1 MTPFHAPVGGDAGMI
16 RRGYRS
22 IAATKGNSMEF
33 QRIGIIGSGL
43 MGSGIAQVAAYCGCD
58 VTLVDVDQPRV
69 DAAIATI
76 RGRLKREADRGRIEA
91 VDAEAASARLSGS
104 ADIESL
110 APVRDAD
117 AVIEAVIE
125 DLAVKTAVFRKLGE
139 VCRDDALL
147 ASNTSSLPLS
157 DLAAASR
164 RPERVIGLHFFN
176 PPWALKLVEIVSTAS
191 TTDETLADA
200 LAICEKLGRV
210 PVQVKDTPGF
220 IANRLLVPFI
230 FDAIHLLDSGV
241 ATAEDIDNACKL
253 GLNHTMG
260 PLATADLIGLDTLQ
274 RIAESMFEEYGEPR
288 FKAPT
293 LLRRLVALGHLGRKT
308 GRGFFR
314 YG

>member
-1 MTPFHAPVGGDAGMI
+1 MRIDRVGV
-16 RRGYRS
+16 
-22 IAATKGNSMEF
+22 
-33 QRIGIIGSGL
+33 IGSGL
-43 MGSGIAQVAAYCGCD
+43 MGSGIAQVAAYHGFE
-58 VTLVDVDQPRV
+58 VTLVDISQAKVDSAVEGIQR
-69 DAAIATI
+69 
-76 RGRLKREADRGRIEA
+76 RLQREAERGRITAEDCEA
-91 VDAEAASARLSGS
+91 SSQRLHGS
-104 ADIESL
+104 ADIGTLHSM
-110 APVRDAD
+110 ARVD
-117 AVIEAVIE
+117 AVIEAVVE
-125 DLAVKTAVFRKLGE
+125 DLEVKSSVFRRLGE
-139 VCRDDALL
+139 VCTPDALL

-200 LAICEKLGRV
+200 MRFCERLGRV

-230 FDAIHLLDSGV
+230 FDAIDLLDSGV
-241 ATAEDIDNACKL
+241 SSAEDIDNACKV

-260 PLATADLIGLDTLQ
+260 PLATADLIGLDTLKL
-274 RIAESMFEEYGEPR
+274 IAESMFEEYGEPR

-293 LLRRLVALGHLGRKT
+293 LLRRLVSLGHLGRKT

-314 YG
+314 YGE

>member
-1 MTPFHAPVGGDAGMI
+1 MRF
-16 RRGYRS
+16 
-22 IAATKGNSMEF
+22 E
-33 QRIGIIGSGL
+33 RIGIIGSGL
-43 MGSGIAQVAAYCGCD
+43 MGSGIAQVAAYNGLE
-58 VTLVDVDQPRV
+58 VTIVDVDQARV
-69 DAAIATI
+69 DAGIAGI
-76 RGRLKREADRGRIEA
+76 RKRLEREAERGRIA
-91 VDAEAASARLSGS
+91 AADCEAACNRLFGSG
-104 ADIESL
+104 DWESL
-110 APVRDAD
+110 RPLEKVD
-117 AVIEAVIE
+117 AVIEAVVE
-125 DLAVKTAVFRKLGE
+125 DLEVKTSIFRRLGTI
-139 VCRDDALL
+139 CREEALL

-157 DLAAASR
+157 DLAAASG

-191 TTDETLADA
+191 TTDQTLAEA
-200 LAICEKLGRV
+200 MQLCEKLGRV

-241 ATAEDIDNACKL
+241 ANAEDIDNACKV

-274 RIAESMFEEYGEPR
+274 LIAESMFEEYGEPR

-293 LLRRLVALGHLGRKT
+293 LLRRLVSLGHLGRKT
-308 GRGFFR
+308 GRGFFK

>member
-1 MTPFHAPVGGDAGMI
+1 MRIDRVGV
-16 RRGYRS
+16 
-22 IAATKGNSMEF
+22 
-33 QRIGIIGSGL
+33 IGSGL
-43 MGSGIAQVAAYCGCD
+43 MGSGIAQVAAYHGFE
-58 VTLVDVDQPRV
+58 VTLVDVSQAKV
-69 DAAIATI
+69 DAAIEGI
-76 RGRLKREADRGRIEA
+76 QRRLQREAERGRITPADCEA
-91 VDAEAASARLSGS
+91 SSQRLHGS
-104 ADIESL
+104 ADIDTLHSM
-110 APVRDAD
+110 ARVD
-117 AVIEAVIE
+117 AVIEAVVE
-125 DLAVKTAVFRKLGE
+125 DLEVKSSVFRRLGE
-139 VCRDDALL
+139 VCTPETLL

-200 LAICEKLGRV
+200 MRFCERLGRV

-230 FDAIHLLDSGV
+230 FDAIDLLDSGV
-241 ATAEDIDNACKL
+241 SSAEDIDNACRV

-260 PLATADLIGLDTLQ
+260 PLATADLIGLDTLKL
-274 RIAESMFEEYGEPR
+274 IAESMFEEYGEPR

-293 LLRRLVALGHLGRKT
+293 LLRRLVSLGHLGRKT

-314 YG
+314 YGE

>member
-1 MTPFHAPVGGDAGMI
+1 M
-16 RRGYRS
+16 
-22 IAATKGNSMEF
+22 
-33 QRIGIIGSGL
+33 RIDRVGIIGSGL
-43 MGSGIAQVAAYCGCD
+43 MGSGIAQVAAYSGCE
-58 VTLVDVDQPRV
+58 VTLVDVDQARV
-69 DAAIATI
+69 DAGIAGI
-76 RGRLKREADRGRIEA
+76 RKRLEREAERGRISPA
-91 VDAEAASARLSGS
+91 DCEAASARLFGVADMETMGS
-104 ADIESL
+104 L
-110 APVRDAD
+110 GKVD

-125 DLAVKTAVFRKLGE
+125 DIHVKSGIFKKLGE
-139 VCRDDALL
+139 VCRPEALL

-157 DLAAASR
+157 DLAAASG

-200 LAICEKLGRV
+200 LQLCERMGRV

-230 FDAIHLLDSGV
+230 FDAIDLMDSGV
-241 ATAEDIDNACKL
+241 ATAQDIDDACKV

-260 PLATADLIGLDTLQ
+260 PLATADLIGLDTLKL
-274 RIAESMFEEYGEPR
+274 IAESMFEEYGEPR

-293 LLRRLVALGHLGRKT
+293 LLRRLVSLGHLGRKS
-308 GRGFFR
+308 GRGFFK